1 MGDTE
6 NTSNAPV
13 IKKLRCTR
21 CGREWYP
28 RTLKKPDVCPTCK
41 SRYWDRPRRKE
52 KKTQQAEE
60 KLVFPEMP
68 CCKADQADQNEN
80 K

>member
-1 MGDTE
+1 MEDTE
-6 NTSNAPV
+6 NTINAPV

-41 SRYWDRPRRKE
+41 SKYWDRPRKL
-52 KKTQQAEE
+52 KKNKPATG
-60 KLVFPEMP
+60 KLVFPKVP
-68 CCKADQADQNEN
+68 CCKANQKEDNE